1 MPAAHPILTQKQC
14 VDYSFMEIKDV
25 RDIMMNKSESETDDA
40 NKDTKRGN
48 QPSNSVLEVPPA
60 SQDEE
65 NSIHKLS
72 NIKSLKLNSNEIKSL
87 VPLYQCL
94 NHVIKSPSVIQWV
107 DLSNNIIESV
117 PLSFEH
123 FDKLS
128 ILYLHGNKITEIKA
142 ISGLSSMKNLTN
154 LTLHGNPIEN
164 HKHYRNY
171 ILHLLPNL
179 TKLDFSIITKQNKED
194 SRTWENVYRKKLARK
209 K

>member
-107 DLSNNIIESV
+107 DLCKFGSHMTGN
-117 PLSFEH
+117 
-123 FDKLS
+123 
-128 ILYLHGNKITEIKA
+128 LYQVCGHQMKA
-142 ISGLSSMKNLTN
+142 
-154 LTLHGNPIEN
+154 
-164 HKHYRNY
+164 
-171 ILHLLPNL
+171 
-179 TKLDFSIITKQNKED
+179 FSLK
-194 SRTWENVYRKKLARK
+194 VLF
-209 K
+209 